1 MMNMRSPVLLLCLL
15 LGLSGPVLAF
25 PVAPTLAARHYAL
38 YDASSSQMLVDIAA
52 DEHIAPGSL
61 TKLMT
66 AYVVFGAIKRGELPL
81 TRRLSPT
88 PYALRLQNEET
99 RMFLEADKEV
109 TVEVLLRGLIVQ
121 SANDAARVLAEGVA
135 NHEIAFADHMNA
147 EAQRMGLHDTHFTNA
162 TGESDPQHYS
172 SAHDL
177 ALIAAALVRD
187 FPEFYNLYALREY
200 TYNGITQFNRNRLLW
215 LDPHVDGMQTAYT
228 EETGF
233 SLVATALRE
242 PRRLIAVVVGADKEN
257 LRTTETQRLLNHGFR
272 QYESVMLYRKQQAV
286 SRMPVWKGTI
296 DQLPIGFRD
305 DRYVTIPA
313 GQREQLSAQL
323 ETRQPLVAPVNAG
336 QQVGVLHLSLEGQPF
351 LDLPV
356 VALQTVPLAN
366 VFSRGVDAIRLLFQ

>member
-1 MMNMRSPVLLLCLL
+1 MRLTVFLLCVLF
-15 LGLSGPVLAF
+15 GLFAPAHAHPL
-25 PVAPTLAARHYAL
+25 APTLAAKHYAL
-38 YDASSSQMLVDIAA
+38 YDASSGQMLVAEAA

-66 AYVVFGAIKRGELPL
+66 AYVVFGAIKRGELSPTQRL
-81 TRRLSPT
+81 TPT
-88 PYALRLQNEET
+88 PYSLRLQNEET

-109 TVEVLLRGLIVQ
+109 SVEMLLRGLIVQ

-135 NHEIAFADHMNA
+135 HHEMAFADRMNA
-147 EAQRMGLHDTHFTNA
+147 EAQRLGLHDTHFTNA
-162 TGESDPQHYS
+162 TGEADAQHYS

-177 ALIAAALVRD
+177 VLIAAALVRD

-200 TYNGITQFNRNRLLW
+200 SYNGINQFNRNRLLW
-215 LDPHVDGMQTAYT
+215 LDPHVDGMQTAYS

-233 SLVATALRE
+233 SLAASALRE
-242 PRRLIAVVVGADKEN
+242 PRRLIAVVIGADKEN

-272 QYESVMLYRKQQAV
+272 QYESLQLYRKQQAV
-286 SRMPVWKGTI
+286 SSMPVWKGTL
-296 DQLPIGFRD
+296 DRLAIGFRE

-323 ETRQPLVAPVNAG
+323 ETMQPLLAPVNAG
-336 QQVGVLHLSLEGQPF
+336 QQVGTLHLSLNGAPF

>member
-1 MMNMRSPVLLLCLL
+1 MRLPIFLLCLL
-15 LGLSGPVLAF
+15 SGWFNSALAF
-25 PVAPTLAARHYAL
+25 PPAPTLAAKHYAL
-38 YDASSSQMLVDIAA
+38 YDASSGQMLATEAA
-52 DEHIAPGSL
+52 DDHIAPGSL

-66 AYVVFGAIKRGELPL
+66 AYVVFGAIKRGELLL
-81 TRRLSPT
+81 TQHLMPT
-88 PYALRLQNEET
+88 PYSLRLQNEET
-99 RMFLEADKEV
+99 RMFLEAGKAV

-135 NHEIAFADHMNA
+135 HHEIAFADHMNS
-147 EAQRMGLHDTHFTNA
+147 EAQRLGLHDTHFTNA
-162 TGESDPQHYS
+162 TGESDAQHFS

-200 TYNGITQFNRNRLLW
+200 SYNGINQFNRNRLLW
-215 LDPHVDGMQTAYT
+215 LDPHVDGMQTAYS

-233 SLVATALRE
+233 SLSASALRE
-242 PRRLIAVVVGADKEN
+242 PRRLIAVVIGANKEN
-257 LRTTETQRLLNHGFR
+257 LRNAETQRLLNYGFR
-272 QYESVMLYRKQQAV
+272 QYESLQLYRKQQAV
-286 SRMPVWKGTI
+286 SSMPVWKGTI
-296 DQLPIGFRD
+296 NQLNIGFRE
-305 DRYVTIPA
+305 DRYVTIPT

-323 ETRQPLVAPVNAG
+323 ETKQPLLAPVNAG
-336 QQVGVLHLSLEGQPF
+336 QQVGTLHLSLNGRPF

>member
-1 MMNMRSPVLLLCLL
+1 MRIPIFLLCLL
-15 LGLSGPVLAF
+15 SGWFNSALAF
-25 PVAPTLAARHYAL
+25 PPSPTLAAKHYAL
-38 YDASSSQMLVDIAA
+38 YDASSGQMLVTEAA
-52 DEHIAPGSL
+52 DDHIAPDSL

-66 AYVVFGAIKRGELPL
+66 AYVVFGAIKRGELLL
-81 TRRLSPT
+81 TQRLTPT

-99 RMFLEADKEV
+99 RMFLEAGKEV

-135 NHEIAFADHMNA
+135 NHEIAFADHMNT
-147 EAQRMGLHDTHFTNA
+147 EAQRLGLRDTHFTNA
-162 TGESDPQHYS
+162 TGEADAQHYS

-177 ALIAAALVRD
+177 VLIAAALVRD

-200 TYNGITQFNRNRLLW
+200 SYNGINQFNRNRLLW
-215 LDPHVDGMQTAYT
+215 LDPHVDGMQTAYS

-233 SLVATALRE
+233 SLAASALRE
-242 PRRLIAVVVGADKEN
+242 PRRLIAVVIGANKEN

-272 QYESVMLYRKQQAV
+272 QYESLPLYRKQQAV
-286 SRMPVWKGTI
+286 SGMHVWKGTV
-296 DQLPIGFRD
+296 DQLAIGFRE

-323 ETRQPLVAPVNAG
+323 ETKQPLLAPVNAG
-336 QQVGVLHLSLEGQPF
+336 QQVGTLHLSLNGQPY

-366 VFSRGVDAIRLLFQ
+366 VFSRGVDAIKLLFQ

>member
-1 MMNMRSPVLLLCLL
+1 MRIPVFLLFV
-15 LGLSGPVLAF
+15 LSGLFAPAHAHPL
-25 PVAPTLAARHYAL
+25 APTLAAKHYAL
-38 YDASSSQMLVDIAA
+38 YDASSGQMLVAEAA

-66 AYVVFGAIKRGELPL
+66 AYVVFGAIKRGELSPAQRL
-81 TRRLSPT
+81 TPT

-99 RMFLEADKEV
+99 RMFLEAGKEV
-109 TVEVLLRGLIVQ
+109 TVEVLLRGLVVQ

-135 NHEIAFADHMNA
+135 HHEIAFADHMNA
-147 EAQRMGLHDTHFTNA
+147 EAQRLELRDTHFTNA
-162 TGESDPQHYS
+162 TGEADAQHYS

-200 TYNGITQFNRNRLLW
+200 SYNGINQFNRNRLLW
-215 LDPHVDGMQTAYT
+215 LDPHVDGMQTAYS
-228 EETGF
+228 EEAGF
-233 SLVATALRE
+233 SLAASALRE
-242 PRRLIAVVVGADKEN
+242 PRRLIAVVIGADKEN

-272 QYESVMLYRKQQAV
+272 QYESLQLYRKQQAV
-286 SRMPVWKGTI
+286 NNMPVWKGTF
-296 DQLPIGFRD
+296 DQLAIGFRE

-323 ETRQPLVAPVNAG
+323 ETMQPLVAPVNAG
-336 QQVGVLHLSLEGQPF
+336 QQVGTLHLSLNGRPY